1 MTAHS
6 LRSGLMLTATQCQIQ
21 LARVLAQARK
31 RGHDHCRTQT
41 QSVGSPSANLAA
53 DFWGAL
59 AEILLLDALER
70 AGYRPYFALLKDRPP
85 FGLDV
90 RLDGRT
96 FDIKA
101 SPPGKPYLCIN
112 ADSHDKAQPP
122 PDYYIPALFTGNDT
136 LLVGEPT
143 PYDDVA
149 LWWERMDNRHSPYY
163 SIHREHL
170 PLLNN
175 LAELLKAR

>member
-1 MTAHS
+1 MTAC
-6 LRSGLMLTATQCQIQ
+6 GLTPGLILTATQCQIQ
-21 LARVLAQARK
+21 LARLLAQTRQ
-31 RGHDHCRTQT
+31 RGHDHCRTKG
-41 QSVGSPSANLAA
+41 QSLGSKSTNFAA

-90 RLDGRT
+90 QLDGRT

-112 ADSHDKAQPP
+112 ADSHDKAQSL
-122 PDYYIPALFTGNDT
+122 PDCYIPGLFTGNDT
-136 LLVGEPT
+136 LLVGKPVLYE
-143 PYDDVA
+143 DVT
-149 LWWERMDNRHSPYY
+149 LWWDRMDNRHSPYY
-163 SIHREHL
+163 SINRKDL
-170 PLLNN
+170 RLLDN
-175 LAELLKAR
+175 LAELLNAR